1 MLVFGTETRMM
12 IRRFLLALAR
22 LVFNA
27 VVAGTIGAL
36 IVGFMLQRAA
46 EVAELRQEATIA
58 LNRAAVL
65 ARDRSDPQVDLR
77 IQVQRRFEEELDEDL
92 FLLRGRLPDNLL
104 GCLERLVNRTRLR
117 GERIVDMAAWRLAF
131 DEDSAQYSAWIEA
144 WARRATFLPFFA
156 NPWED
161 QTCGFD

>member
-1 MLVFGTETRMM
+1 M
-12 IRRFLLALAR
+12 IRQFLLALVR

-46 EVAELRQEATIA
+46 EVAELRQETAIA

-65 ARDRSDPQVDLR
+65 ARDRSDPQVDLPDH
-77 IQVQRRFEEELDEDL
+77 VQQRFEEELDEDL
-92 FLLRGRLPDNLL
+92 FLLRGRLPDNLRV
-104 GCLERLVNRTRLR
+104 CLERLVNRTRLR
-117 GERIVDMAAWRLAF
+117 DERIVDMAAWRRAF
-131 DEDSAQYSAWIEA
+131 DEDSAQYAEWIKA
-144 WARRATFLPFFA
+144 WAQRATFLPILS

-161 QTCGFD
+161 RTCGFE

>member
-1 MLVFGTETRMM
+1 M
-12 IRRFLLALAR
+12 IRQFLLALVR

-36 IVGFMLQRAA
+36 IVGFMLQSAA
-46 EVAELRQEATIA
+46 EVAELRQEAAIA

-65 ARDRSDPQVDLR
+65 ARDQSDSQIDLR
-77 IQVQRRFEEELDEDL
+77 PDVRRRFEEELDEDL
-92 FLLRGRLPDNLL
+92 FLLRGRLPNKLH

-117 GERIVDMAAWRLAF
+117 GERIVDMAVWRRAF
-131 DEDSAQYSAWIEA
+131 NEDSAHYSAWIQDWA
-144 WARRATFLPFFA
+144 WRATFLPFFS